1 MVKKKKIQNYMTNHI
16 INLLY
21 WLSQISKNL
30 LFIVKRVSN
39 IRIIGK
45 KHGKRRNLAEQPA
58 YHLAQLIFMF
68 FFLCPFFFLIFFL
81 RILYLYPSKKRLGN
95 PTTTN

>member
-1 MVKKKKIQNYMTNHI
+1 MTNHI

-45 KHGKRRNLAEQPA
+45 KHGKWRNLAEQPA

-68 FFLCPFFFLIFFL
+68 FFSVSILLSYFFKNTLLI
-81 RILYLYPSKKRLGN
+81 P
-95 PTTTN
+95 